1 VTEMMKRYEA
11 ETGKCATWT
20 WHERKFLTDDYIAWI
35 EYQLRLRHQKESSM
49 RKLGEQWVEEFDG
62 KKHMLKAME
71 NTTGGCKGCDLQVV
85 ENCYGTCGAGD
96 GCNFIIKD
104 LGILNE
110 DGLLPCP
117 FCGKYP
123 RLIKPEYG
131 YQRLERPSRNGYTYE
146 CGCGVICGWDYDYG
160 GTHQTEQEAKDAW
173 NRRA

>member
-1 VTEMMKRYEA
+1 MHKI
-11 ETGKCATWT
+11 G
-20 WHERKFLTDDYIAWI
+20 DQWI
-35 EYQLRLRHQKESSM
+35 E
-49 RKLGEQWVEEFDG
+49 VIDG
-62 KKHMLKAME
+62 QEHMLKAVDSTY
-71 NTTGGCKGCDLQVV
+71 NCNGCAFL
-85 ENCYGTCGAGD
+85 GD
-96 GCNFIIKD
+96 SGKCLHSSILECPVYRIDAIIKD
-104 LGILNE
+104 LGVLNE